1 MTVVSTALRPGGCI
15 NIHSGSKIFGQW
27 KIAEQETV
35 MPEKRKC
42 GIKEDSSAMLFAM
55 FLYPNGTVTDAHRA
69 Q

>member
-1 MTVVSTALRPGGCI
+1 MENRGTGNGDAG
-15 NIHSGSKIFGQW
+15 
-27 KIAEQETV
+27 
-35 MPEKRKC
+35 KREC